1 MFYFLFKYNSNA
13 LRQLA
18 ALFFAAQSVTPTEG
32 CPAETD
38 TDWKIVWPVAAIG
51 STQSVRCPGEGDV
64 PGLGLAH
71 RSCLTGSVWGS
82 VDASDCGSVAVREV
96 SMQVR

>member
-1 MFYFLFKYNSNA
+1 MI
-13 LRQLA
+13 QLA
-18 ALFFAAQSVTPTEG
+18 VLFFAAPPVPPTEG

-71 RSCLTGSVWGS
+71 RSCLTGGVWGS
-82 VDASDCGSVAVREV
+82 VDASDCGSVAVRDV